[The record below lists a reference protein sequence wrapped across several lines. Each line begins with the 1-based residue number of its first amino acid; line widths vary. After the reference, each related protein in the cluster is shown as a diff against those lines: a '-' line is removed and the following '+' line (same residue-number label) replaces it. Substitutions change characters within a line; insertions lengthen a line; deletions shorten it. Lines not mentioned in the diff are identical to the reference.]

1 MRVHDT
7 STDYL
12 SYSGV
17 GYRKLALLGFT
28 VAAFLEVLTY
38 FSAHITYTLV
48 YILHPRYFSAAL
60 PLAGLLGFV
69 SDLVQLYAVALIV
82 PYALEG
88 RIPGLEEL
96 REEARIITA
105 CRVLLFTLLL
115 RGIVS
120 ILVLSVGTGILEV
133 VGAVT
138 TYMTLESVRRGDM
151 PYLIILV
158 TGSICLLIAGF
169 AGASPL
175 MNAHLGVVGIALL
188 APLLLKLVNPEG
200 ELFRNVRAW
209 GYAVLLMG
217 SLAVIVGGAS
227 RVVSAVHL
235 LQVLGLPNPGG
246 LIGLVA
252 GVGFLTGVL
261 AGIIALL
268 VGVYGLIVSLMGI
281 EKIAFRRYGSPSKT
295 GLV

>member
-1 MRVHDT
+1 MEGLRVRSDGV
-7 STDYL
+7 
-12 SYSGV
+12 SYWGAN
-17 GYRKLALLGFT
+17 YHKLALLGFT
-28 VAAFLEVLTY
+28 LAAFLEVLTY
-38 FSAHITYTLV
+38 FSIHATYTLA
-48 YILHPRYFSAAL
+48 YIFHPKYLPPTL

-69 SDLVQLYAVALIV
+69 SDLMQLYVVALIT

-88 RIPGLEEL
+88 RVPSLRGLKED
-96 REEARIITA
+96 ARIITA
-105 CRVLLFTLLL
+105 CRVLLLTLLV

-120 ILVLSVGTGILEV
+120 ALVLNVAVGILEII
-133 VGAVT
+133 GAVA
-138 TYMTLESVRRGDM
+138 TYVTLESVRRGGV
-151 PYLIILV
+151 PYLITLT
-158 TGSICLLIAGF
+158 TGSLCLLIAGF

-227 RVVSAVHL
+227 RLVSAVHV
-235 LQVLGLPNPGG
+235 LQVFGTPGLSG
-246 LIGLVA
+246 LVSLVA
-252 GVGFLTGVL
+252 GLGFLTGVP

-268 VGVYGLIVSLMGI
+268 VGVYGLIVSLTGI
-281 EKIAFRRYGSPSKT
+281 EKSALRIRGSPSKT
-295 GLV
+295 GLA